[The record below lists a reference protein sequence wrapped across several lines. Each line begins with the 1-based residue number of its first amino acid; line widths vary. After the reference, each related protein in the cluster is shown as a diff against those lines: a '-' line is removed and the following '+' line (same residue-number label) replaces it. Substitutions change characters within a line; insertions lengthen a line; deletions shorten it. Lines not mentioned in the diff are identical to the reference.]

1 MKLAFILAPIVLVG
15 CASNKDYAAFLA
27 AQQSAAVQQAEAVKA
42 RYQAMASVAN
52 SGDASSKT
60 AAVMAMAMIQPPQV
74 QLPAPPEDPIFKW
87 ASIIM
92 PAVTN
97 LGANYFT
104 YRLGAINSNNAAA
117 TTTAAYNTFGSMAS
131 AGYNALQ
138 GVTNSAFASNTGI
151 ATAGFNST
159 STIASFIQAPQANVT
174 TNTTNNTDNRQTNTT
189 TNNTTS
195 SSTTSTSNTTN
206 NTTNNTTTTSTT
218 NSNNRTCQGG
228 SGATGGSGGSGTTT
242 GGAGAPGG
250 TGGSATC

>member
-42 RYQAMASVAN
+42 RYQAMASIAN

-60 AAVMAMAMIQPPQV
+60 AAVMAMAMLQPPQV

-117 TTTAAYNTFGSMAS
+117 TTTAAYNAFGSMAS

>member
-42 RYQAMASVAN
+42 RYQAMASIAN

-60 AAVMAMAMIQPPQV
+60 AAVMAMAMLQPPQV

-117 TTTAAYNTFGSMAS
+117 TTTAAYNTFGSMAT
-131 AGYNALQ
+131 AGYSAVQ
-138 GVTNSAFASNTGI
+138 GT
-151 ATAGFNST
+151 ATAGFNSA

-174 TNTTNNTDNRQTNTT
+174 TTT
-189 TNNTTS
+189 TNNTTNN
-195 SSTTSTSNTTN
+195 TTSTTN
-206 NTTNNTTTTSTT
+206 NTTSNTTTTSTT

>member
-117 TTTAAYNTFGSMAS
+117 TTTAAYNAFGGMAT
-131 AGYNALQ
+131 AGYNAVQ
-138 GVTNSAFASNTGI
+138 GT
-151 ATAGFNST
+151 ATAGFSAN
-159 STIASFIQAPQANVT
+159 STIAGFIQAPQANVT
-174 TNTTNNTDNRQTNTT
+174 TTT
-189 TNNTTS
+189 TNNTTNN
-195 SSTTSTSNTTN
+195 TTSTTN
-206 NTTNNTTTTSTT
+206 NTTSNTTTTSTT

-228 SGATGGSGGSGTTT
+228 SGATGGAGGSGTTT
-242 GGAGAPGG
+242 GGSGAPGG
-250 TGGSATC
+250 VGGSATC

>member
-27 AQQSAAVQQAEAVKA
+27 AQQSAAVQHSEAVKA
-42 RYQAMASVAN
+42 RYQAMASIAN

-60 AAVMAMAMIQPPQV
+60 AAVMAMAMLQPPQV

-117 TTTAAYNTFGSMAS
+117 TTTAAYNAFGGMAT
-131 AGYNALQ
+131 AGYNAVQ
-138 GVTNSAFASNTGI
+138 GT
-151 ATAGFNST
+151 ATAGFSAN
-159 STIASFIQAPQANVT
+159 STIAGFIQAPQANVT
-174 TNTTNNTDNRQTNTT
+174 TTT
-189 TNNTTS
+189 T
-195 SSTTSTSNTTN
+195 TTN
-206 NTTNNTTTTSTT
+206 NTTNNTTSTTNNTTSNTTNTTTSTT

-228 SGATGGSGGSGTTT
+228 SGATGGGGGSGTTT